1 MNNEEV
7 NIYSDLEKD
16 YNKLNQDIKKKYT
29 VIHESINKALNL
41 IQTLKNQKEKKKIQ
55 EFNNLLDPIRLIIT
69 KKKSKHILQCLI
81 IIKRI
86 IELNIVNENFFCE
99 ILQILKTII
108 DDIYSDDY
116 TLKIIEIIQSSLLST
131 DFSITLNNI
140 NI

>member
-16 YNKLNQDIKKKYT
+16 YNKFNEDIKKKYT

-69 KKKSKHILQCLI
+69 KKKSKHILQCL
-81 IIKRI
+81 
-86 IELNIVNENFFCE
+86 
-99 ILQILKTII
+99 
-108 DDIYSDDY
+108 
-116 TLKIIEIIQSSLLST
+116 
-131 DFSITLNNI
+131 
-140 NI
+140 